1 MHAMR
6 SERVSCNPS
15 RSGTFVF
22 HTDMDNHMCSALQCV
37 RLEVHEW
44 NARIAKFGGGVA
56 GWLGV
61 QLESTRVASLPIRSA

>member
-1 MHAMR
+1 
-6 SERVSCNPS
+6 
-15 RSGTFVF
+15 
-22 HTDMDNHMCSALQCV
+22 MDNHMCSALQCV